1 MSTLES
7 ITPKYDIT
15 WYVKW
20 AASIII
26 LIGITVRASG
36 IVQLQWVDLM
46 CSWIGAVGWF
56 YVGFKWNDRALMVL
70 NAVIGI
76 ILFAGIL
83 RVIFNENLYW

>member
-1 MSTLES
+1 MNRVDSV
-7 ITPKYDIT
+7 TPKYDIT

-20 AASIII
+20 VASIIV
-26 LIGITVRASG
+26 LFGITIRASG
-36 IVQLQWVDLM
+36 VSELQWLDIV

-83 RVIFNENLYW
+83 RVIFE

>member
-1 MSTLES
+1 MTKIDSV
-7 ITPKYDIT
+7 TPKYDIT

-20 AASIII
+20 TASIIV
-26 LIGITVRASG
+26 LIGITIRASG
-36 IVQLQWVDLM
+36 VTQLQWLDIV

-56 YVGFKWNDRALMVL
+56 YVGFKWNDRALMIL

-83 RVIFNENLYW
+83 RVIFL

>member
-1 MSTLES
+1 MTKVNSV
-7 ITPKYDIT
+7 TPKYDVT

-20 AASIII
+20 TASIIV
-26 LIGITVRASG
+26 LIGITIRASG
-36 IVQLQWVDLM
+36 VSELQWLDIV

-83 RVIFNENLYW
+83 RVIFA

>member
-1 MSTLES
+1 VTKINSV
-7 ITPKYDIT
+7 TPKYDIT

-20 AASIII
+20 IASIIV
-26 LIGITVRASG
+26 LIGITIRASG
-36 IVQLQWVDLM
+36 VVQLQWIDIV

-70 NAVIGI
+70 NGVIGV

-83 RVIFNENLYW
+83 RVIFT

>member
-1 MSTLES
+1 MTKVDS
-7 ITPKYDIT
+7 ITPKYDVT

-20 AASIII
+20 TASIIV
-26 LIGITVRASG
+26 LIGITIRASG
-36 IVQLQWVDLM
+36 VTQLQWLDIV
-46 CSWIGAVGWF
+46 CSWLGAVGWF

-83 RVIFNENLYW
+83 RVMFE

>member
-1 MSTLES
+1 MTKINSV
-7 ITPKYDIT
+7 TPKYDVT

-20 AASIII
+20 TASIIV
-26 LIGITVRASG
+26 LVGITIRASG
-36 IVQLQWVDLM
+36 VSQLQWLDIV

-70 NAVIGI
+70 NGVIGV

-83 RVIFNENLYW
+83 RVMFL

>member
-1 MSTLES
+1 MTKINS
-7 ITPKYDIT
+7 ITPKYDVT

-20 AASIII
+20 TASIIV
-26 LIGITVRASG
+26 LIGITIRASG
-36 IVQLQWVDLM
+36 VTQLQWLDIV

-83 RVIFNENLYW
+83 RVMFL

>member
-1 MSTLES
+1 MTKINS

-20 AASIII
+20 IASIIV
-26 LIGITVRASG
+26 LVGITIRASG
-36 IVQLQWVDLM
+36 VTQLQWLDIV

-70 NAVIGI
+70 NGVIGV

-83 RVIFNENLYW
+83 RVIFL

>member
-1 MSTLES
+1 MTKIDSV
-7 ITPKYDIT
+7 TPKYDVT

-20 AASIII
+20 ISSIIV
-26 LIGITVRASG
+26 LIGITIRASG
-36 IVQLQWVDLM
+36 VTQLQWLDIV

-83 RVIFNENLYW
+83 RVMFA

>member
-1 MSTLES
+1 MTQIDSV
-7 ITPKYDIT
+7 TPKYDIT

-20 AASIII
+20 TASIIV
-26 LIGITVRASG
+26 LIGITIRASG
-36 IVQLQWVDLM
+36 IFQLQWVDLI

-70 NAVIGI
+70 NAVIGT

-83 RVIFNENLYW
+83 RYFLS

>member
-1 MSTLES
+1 MTKINS
-7 ITPKYDIT
+7 ITPKYDVT

-20 AASIII
+20 TASIIV
-26 LIGITVRASG
+26 LVGITIRASG
-36 IVQLQWVDLM
+36 VSQLQWLDIV

-70 NAVIGI
+70 NGVIGV

-83 RVIFNENLYW
+83 RVMFL

>member
-1 MSTLES
+1 MTKIDSV
-7 ITPKYDIT
+7 TPKYDIT

-20 AASIII
+20 TASIIV
-26 LIGITVRASG
+26 LIGITIRASG
-36 IVQLQWVDLM
+36 ITQLQWLDIV

-56 YVGFKWNDRALMVL
+56 YVGFKWNDRALMIL

-83 RVIFNENLYW
+83 RVIFL

>member
-1 MSTLES
+1 VTKINS
-7 ITPKYDIT
+7 ITPKYDVT

-20 AASIII
+20 IASIII
-26 LIGITVRASG
+26 LIGITIRASG
-36 IVQLQWVDLM
+36 VTQLQWLDIV

-83 RVIFNENLYW
+83 RVMFE

>member
-1 MSTLES
+1 MTKVNS

-20 AASIII
+20 IASIIV
-26 LIGITVRASG
+26 LVGITIRASG
-36 IVQLQWVDLM
+36 VTQLQWLDIV

-70 NAVIGI
+70 NSVIGV

-83 RVIFNENLYW
+83 RVIFE

>member
-1 MSTLES
+1 MTKINS
-7 ITPKYDIT
+7 ITPKYDVT

-20 AASIII
+20 AASIIV
-26 LIGITVRASG
+26 LIGITIRASG
-36 IVQLQWVDLM
+36 VTQLQWLDIV
-46 CSWIGAVGWF
+46 CSWIGAMGWF

-83 RVIFNENLYW
+83 RVMFE

>member
-1 MSTLES
+1 VTKVDS
-7 ITPKYDIT
+7 ITPKYDVT

-20 AASIII
+20 TASIIV
-26 LIGITVRASG
+26 LIGITIRASG
-36 IVQLQWVDLM
+36 VTQLQWLDIV
-46 CSWIGAVGWF
+46 CSWLGAVGWF

-83 RVIFNENLYW
+83 RVMFE

>member
-1 MSTLES
+1 MTKINSV
-7 ITPKYDIT
+7 TPKYDVT

-20 AASIII
+20 TASIIV
-26 LIGITVRASG
+26 LFGITIRASG
-36 IVQLQWVDLM
+36 VTELQWLDIV

-83 RVIFNENLYW
+83 RVIFQ

>member
-1 MSTLES
+1 MSTVKS
-7 ITPKYDIT
+7 VTPKYDIT

-20 AASIII
+20 IASIIV
-26 LIGITVRASG
+26 LIGITIRASG
-36 IVQLQWVDLM
+36 VTQLQWLDIV

-83 RVIFNENLYW
+83 RVIFQ

>member
-1 MSTLES
+1 MTKIDSV
-7 ITPKYDIT
+7 TPKYDIT

-20 AASIII
+20 AASIIV
-26 LIGITVRASG
+26 LVGITIRSSG
-36 IVQLQWVDLM
+36 VTQLQWIDIV

-70 NAVIGI
+70 NGVIGV

-83 RVIFNENLYW
+83 RVIFL

>member
-1 MSTLES
+1 MTKVNS

-20 AASIII
+20 IASIIV
-26 LIGITVRASG
+26 LVGITIRASG
-36 IVQLQWVDLM
+36 VTQLQWLDIV

-83 RVIFNENLYW
+83 RVIFE

>member
-1 MSTLES
+1 MIQIDSV
-7 ITPKYDIT
+7 TPKYDIT

-20 AASIII
+20 AASIIV
-26 LIGITVRASG
+26 LIGITIRASG
-36 IVQLQWVDLM
+36 VSQLQWLDIV

-83 RVIFNENLYW
+83 RVIFE

>member
-1 MSTLES
+1 MTKINS
-7 ITPKYDIT
+7 ITPKYDVT

-20 AASIII
+20 TASIIV
-26 LIGITVRASG
+26 LIGITIRASG
-36 IVQLQWVDLM
+36 VTQLQWLDIV

-83 RVIFNENLYW
+83 RVIFQ